1 MEKEIINLRGL
12 SVKELNNA
20 LVEAKKKLE
29 TLRLDIASAKNT
41 KVHEVKKTR
50 KTISRI
56 LTLLREK
63 EWAEFEKIQG
73 EKDGK

>member
-1 MEKEIINLRGL
+1 MEKEITSLKGL
-12 SVKELNNA
+12 GIKELNAA
-20 LVEAKKKLE
+20 LNEARNKLK

-56 LTLLREK
+56 LTILREK
-63 EWAEFEKIQG
+63 EWAEFEKTQG
-73 EKDGK
+73 VKDGK

>member
-1 MEKEIINLRGL
+1 MEKEITNLRGL
-12 SVKELNNA
+12 GVKELKAA
-20 LVEAKKKLE
+20 LAEAKKKLE
-29 TLRLDIASAKNT
+29 TLKLDIASAKNT

-50 KTISRI
+50 KTISRV